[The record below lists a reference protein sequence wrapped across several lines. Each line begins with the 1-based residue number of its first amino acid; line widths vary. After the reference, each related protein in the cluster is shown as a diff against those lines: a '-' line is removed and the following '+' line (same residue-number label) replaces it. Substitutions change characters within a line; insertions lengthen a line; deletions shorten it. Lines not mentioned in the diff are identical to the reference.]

1 MCPACFL
8 CFESKR
14 ASKLTDF
21 QSVSILSPTINKI
34 IQVSNGEIQN
44 DNSTQP
50 KGSRR
55 LAFAIRYTTCMYKK
69 YTKPNATAAHA
80 INSNISHRRGSTTTR
95 IVCKI
100 KPVILPCKIS
110 TRILPCICGRDSLEL
125 HHSYN
130 RHNDPYTHIHPT

>member
-1 MCPACFL
+1 MSGLFL
-8 CFESKR
+8 CFGSKR
-14 ASKLTDF
+14 SSRLTIF

-44 DNSTQP
+44 DKSTQP
-50 KGSRR
+50 KGSRC
-55 LAFAIRYTTCMYKK
+55 LAFAIRYTICIYKK
-69 YTKPNATAAHA
+69 YTNPNAAAAHT
-80 INSNISHRRGSTTTR
+80 IHSNTLHRRGSTTTR

-100 KPVILPCKIS
+100 KFVILPCKIS
-110 TRILPCICGRDSLEL
+110 IRILLCICGRDVLKL